1 MDFGISFIERHE
13 YKNLANLDEESSG
26 SIRRKPNHAI
36 PGNKSQKKKI
46 ETSNSLSAWDIPFT
60 ENSKKPWQL
69 YNAKPSSAVSGKN
82 KEFSQEL
89 KTKEQQ
95 KGPKGPKK
103 INDVNDRSATGRKQ
117 SNKFRVKNRQL
128 IKDLNLDTRD
138 DEYKPNSDEEDNK
151 ETENSKRK
159 INPQSNFHYPNSEPK
174 SLNLSKSKDEERQ
187 QQGNGE
193 KVKKTPLNFN
203 FEKIVNNKVELTQLV
218 FDLLCRPNWERKNT
232 INYSVTYEGN
242 GSVVEDRVEVEN
254 RKDGRA
260 ELTDKLFT
268 YYGPRFQAFLET
280 INKILSRRS
289 QELSNFYFPYNQSG
303 SAESL
308 MMEFLTLVQL
318 YKLLILYH
326 EANAAFTSMQNT
338 GKSLTIVRSRYS
350 VAS

>member
-1 MDFGISFIERHE
+1 MRLDNVDFGISFIERHG
-13 YKNLANLDEESSG
+13 YKNLASLDEESPG
-26 SIRRKPNHAI
+26 SIRKNPNHAI

-69 YNAKPSSAVSGKN
+69 YNAKPSFAVSGKK
-82 KEFSQEL
+82 KEVSQER

-103 INDVNDRSATGRKQ
+103 TNDVNDQSATGRKQ

-128 IKDLNLDTRD
+128 LKDLNLDTSD
-138 DEYKPNSDEEDNK
+138 DKYKPNSDEENNK
-151 ETENSKRK
+151 ETQNSKRES
-159 INPQSNFHYPNSEPK
+159 NPQSNFHDPNSEPK
-174 SLNLSKSKDEERQ
+174 SLNLSNSKDEERQ

-218 FDLLCRPNWERKNT
+218 FELLCRPNWERQNT
-232 INYSVTYEGN
+232 INYSVTCEGGSN

-254 RKDGRA
+254 RKDGRVG
-260 ELTDKLFT
+260 LTDKLLT
-268 YYGPRFQAFLET
+268 YYGQRFQTFLET
-280 INKILSRRS
+280 INKILSRRN

-308 MMEFLTLVQL
+308 MMEFLALVQL

-326 EANAAFTSMQNT
+326 KANAAFTSMQNT
-338 GKSLTIVRSRYS
+338 GK
-350 VAS
+350 